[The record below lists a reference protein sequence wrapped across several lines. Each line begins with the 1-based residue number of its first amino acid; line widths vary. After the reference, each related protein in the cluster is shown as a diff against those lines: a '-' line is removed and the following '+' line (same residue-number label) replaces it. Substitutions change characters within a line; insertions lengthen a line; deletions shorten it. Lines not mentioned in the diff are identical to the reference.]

1 MIDTAATRSDLR
13 QEVTDVLGWKMT
25 AVAGLP
31 SKSFTNY
38 EASTQNGQMETTIL
52 W

>member
-1 MIDTAATRSDLR
+1 MGAAAILSDLR
-13 QEVTDVLGWKMT
+13 QDVTNVLTRKMT

-38 EASTQNGQMETTIL
+38 EAST
-52 W
+52 